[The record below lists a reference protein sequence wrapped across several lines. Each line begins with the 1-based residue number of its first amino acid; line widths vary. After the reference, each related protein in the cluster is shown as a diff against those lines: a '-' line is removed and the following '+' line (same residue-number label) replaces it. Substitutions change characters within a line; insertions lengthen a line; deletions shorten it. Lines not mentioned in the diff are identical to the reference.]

1 MNRTTTSAI
10 VAGCAL
16 LMIPLATD
24 QIARAGTN
32 APFVSV
38 RPMGEGVTQSGRPD
52 NVTYL
57 GDWLAVGTYD
67 RTPGDGKPMTF
78 RLCRQAGGPRLCETR
93 TIPSD
98 GFYGRF
104 VRVMPSWVRGTTISF
119 TWYVGGRT
127 AATRRLT
134 VQGD

>member
-10 VAGCAL
+10 VAGCAF
-16 LMIPLATD
+16 LMILLTTG
-24 QIARAGTN
+24 QIAHARLV
-32 APFVSV
+32 APFVTV
-38 RPMGEGVTQSGRPD
+38 RPMGESVTQSGRPD

-93 TIPSD
+93 TISSD

-104 VRVMPSWVRGTTISF
+104 VRVMPSWVKGTTISF
-119 TWYVGGRT
+119 TWYVEGRT